1 MAAIA
6 IPPSRHW
13 IRWPDEAAAARR
25 PVSRPTAAV
34 YRRRRAVALILL
46 CAMVAAIALALQ
58 AVLGGLGGGPLTTSG
73 PSGTGAMVGVL
84 QPAALRTYTVQP
96 GDTLW
101 SIARGLSGGGDP
113 RPIVDRL
120 MAQRQGRPLQV
131 GERIA
136 LP

>member
-1 MAAIA
+1 M
-6 IPPSRHW
+6 
-13 IRWPDEAAAARR
+13 
-25 PVSRPTAAV
+25 
-34 YRRRRAVALILL
+34 ALILL
-46 CAMVAAIALALQ
+46 CAMIATLALGLQ

-73 PSGTGAMVGVL
+73 PPGSGAVVGVL
-84 QPAALRTYTVQP
+84 QPAAMRTYTVQA

-101 SIARGLSGGGDP
+101 SIARGLSDGGDP

>member
-6 IPPSRHW
+6 VFPSRQG
-13 IRWPDEAAAARR
+13 IRWQDEALASRR

-34 YRRRRAVALILL
+34 YRRRRFVALVALL
-46 CAMVAAIALALQ
+46 AVLAVMALGLQ
-58 AVLGGLGGGPLTTSG
+58 AVLGGFGGGPLTTSE
-73 PSGTGAMVGVL
+73 PPGTGAFTGGL
-84 QPAALRTYTVQP
+84 RPAAMRTYTVQP

-101 SIARGLSGGGDP
+101 SIARGLGGGGDP
-113 RPIVDRL
+113 RPVVDRL
-120 MAQRQGRPLQV
+120 MAERQGRPLQV